1 MITVLKKPNELF
13 ELLDIKNDLK
23 TIQNFVGGYIEEVH
37 LENKIIALVD
47 EDGDFKDLKN
57 NIILFDTIIKG
68 NVLFVKESDDGS
80 DFEGLNSEDIL
91 DVVSILQHA
100 EIR

>member
-1 MITVLKKPNELF
+1 MIVVLKKPNELF

-23 TIQNFVGGYIEEVH
+23 TIQNFVGGYIEEIH
-37 LENKIIALVD
+37 LENKLIALVD
-47 EDGDFKDLKN
+47 EDGDFKNLKD
-57 NIILFDTIIKG
+57 NIKIFDTVIRG
-68 NVLFVKESDDGS
+68 NVLFVKESEDEM

-91 DVVSILQHA
+91 NVVSILQHS